1 MLSIDYFLQVNS
13 LFIIWPFYC
22 IICLPIA
29 YIISLLI
36 PAYMRHQPP
45 LTFLLLYILC
55 VSIIGFGILISFI
68 ICLTLHY
75 QKPVKKKNIA
85 WSMVDQP
92 DYQRP
97 PVFENTVFG
106 ESSGFKIA
114 TSANFPKLLRQKLLV
129 AANQFGAKNV
139 NKINALALGDEM
151 DEVRLFAQS
160 LMDKRERSLL
170 NLIKFFLT
178 ELSRTEDPIKIAYYK
193 KQIAQIMWEQVY
205 NYLVMNE
212 NLRNTLLNIKKN
224 ALQALEVLPDDIE
237 LPLLLAKVALQQ
249 SDIKEAKQWL
259 KLAVENEAPEYK
271 ILSCLAEIEYIEK
284 NYSAIKDTLRPCQRK
299 GLISLEPLISFWVTH
314 D

>member
-1 MLSIDYFLQVNS
+1 M
-13 LFIIWPFYC
+13 
-22 IICLPIA
+22 
-29 YIISLLI
+29 
-36 PAYMRHQPP
+36 
-45 LTFLLLYILC
+45 
-55 VSIIGFGILISFI
+55 
-68 ICLTLHY
+68 
-75 QKPVKKKNIA
+75 KKKNIA